1 MRMPREASSSFLK
14 KRTKKLL
21 SIGARSFAAAHAKRG
36 KVFWFFSSEKNI
48 LLYFIRSIPMPAYW
62 VGRVNIHD
70 PVQFKKY
77 SDLVPGIFAKFGAK
91 VLTRGGKHA
100 VIEGDDI
107 WGRHVVV
114 EFPSFEAAIACHD
127 SPEYTAAMQ
136 FRKVGP
142 VATSEVVI
150 VEGGDYT
157 P

>member
-1 MRMPREASSSFLK
+1 
-14 KRTKKLL
+14 
-21 SIGARSFAAAHAKRG
+21 
-36 KVFWFFSSEKNI
+36 
-48 LLYFIRSIPMPAYW
+48 MPAYW